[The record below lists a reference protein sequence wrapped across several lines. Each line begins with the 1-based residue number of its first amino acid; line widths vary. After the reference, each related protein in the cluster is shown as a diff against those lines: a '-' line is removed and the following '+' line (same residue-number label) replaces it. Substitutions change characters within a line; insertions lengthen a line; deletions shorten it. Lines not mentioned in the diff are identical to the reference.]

1 MPDLRSIPSVDQLL
15 QMDEAARLVGEFG
28 RPLTLEAI
36 RFAASECRSAAA
48 RGDAIDTSE
57 EMLVRAGEIL
67 ARWLHPT
74 LVPVI
79 NASGVILHTNLGRAP
94 LSRAAAE
101 AARSLSLGY
110 STLEYDLYKGKR
122 GSRLIHAEALLTRLT
137 GAEAA
142 LVVNNNA
149 AAVLLVL
156 SALARRQRVIISRT
170 QLVEIGGGF
179 RIPDV
184 MAQSGARLVEIGTT
198 NRVHLSDYQAAL
210 EEPAGMVLRAHQS
223 NFRII
228 GFTSEPDLAEIVR
241 VAHRHGVAVMDDLGS
256 GTLLDTAHYGL
267 QHEPTIQESLAAGVD
282 VLTFSG
288 DKLLGG
294 PQAGIIIGRMDLLA
308 KIKKHPLARA
318 VRVDKTRL
326 AALAATLLHYL
337 KDEALQEIPVWRM
350 ISLPAELIQA
360 RAQHWADVLGR
371 GEVVASRSTVGG
383 GSLPEET
390 LPTHV
395 LALDVPQPNNFL
407 AALRML
413 QPPIIARIEAE
424 RVMMDPRTVLPEEEG
439 AFLRGIASVLETY
452 HPKQR

>member
-1 MPDLRSIPSVDQLL
+1 
-15 QMDEAARLVGEFG
+15 
-28 RPLTLEAI
+28 
-36 RFAASECRSAAA
+36 
-48 RGDAIDTSE
+48 
-57 EMLVRAGEIL
+57 MLVRAGEIL